1 MIGWKG
7 VGQINIKHCEA
18 LCLVSSALDIPIETI
33 TSEDSLE
40 TLDAWDSIGHMRII
54 LEIERAIS
62 VELETE
68 EILELWSVS
77 DIARILEAH

>member
-1 MIGWKG
+1 M
-7 VGQINIKHCEA
+7 VSRA
-18 LCLVSSALDIPIETI
+18 LGIPVESI

-54 LEIERAIS
+54 LEIEGAIC

-77 DIARILEAH
+77 DIAWILEAHQ